1 MKLAYSRNFIAILAG
16 ILFLIC
22 IFLFPDDYEDMS
34 KKQLLS
40 SIARLEKVRDVSFSP
55 YSYI

>member
-1 MKLAYSRNFIAILAG
+1 MIAYSRNFIAIFG
-16 ILFLIC
+16 RIY
-22 IFLFPDDYEDMS
+22 IFDLHFSFPDDYEDMS